1 MVPERAASVLGAK
14 QSATLQDRHDLI
26 NEIIEG
32 AGKPG
37 RHEVKSVSRSRRE
50 PFLQAVGNELWCPA
64 QQPMTHCRRGEVA
77 ELP

>member
-1 MVPERAASVLGAK
+1 LAPTGVRALNVSIGRPRQTQMVPERAASVLGAK

-37 RHEVKSVSRSRRE
+37 RHEVESVSLRHRTASS
-50 PFLQAVGNELWCPA
+50 P
-64 QQPMTHCRRGEVA
+64 
-77 ELP
+77 